1 VGFEWVGG
9 VGVEFEFCGGL
20 GWGGGGKWWE
30 IVCDDDGG
38 GGGVVCLRYGG
49 GAPQSTTVRVG
60 MSRAVRIGCKKL
72 RFARGRLNKAIER

>member
-1 VGFEWVGG
+1 VVDWVGG
-9 VGVEFEFCGGL
+9 GEGVCWGDR
-20 GWGGGGKWWE
+20 GGGVVNG
-30 IVCDDDGG
+30 GG

-72 RFARGRLNKAIER
+72 RFARGRLNKVIER